1 MRRVIKSTAPVIC
14 AVSTLFTWE
23 KDLSHHFTTH
33 SLEGDSPPQSSS
45 TDQQPNSGADYSLQ
59 ENSKSSGL
67 DCEFYNSFQQ
77 RFSWAERRNRCN
89 AESGCTFRGRRFTG
103 ACEQAVNSRT
113 RSNLACYP
121 DTGVTNTELTF
132 ETETP
137 TKVAGEGD
145 PQTKLV
151 NKLEVE
157 IVGSGDTP
165 FAPPLRVLMHEQL
178 TSSAVD
184 SIRDSR
190 QLAHELAKS
199 LLIEVLERKENR
211 GKFGEL
217 LLYLFVSD
225 TVLSPTRQTIYW
237 SLTSESTIENIVT
250 NVQMHRDYWLG
261 FTENYDRGIR
271 AIQKLHTR
279 HEGRLMTDILLMSQ
293 VIQWL
298 EDPLSRTAVI
308 TPLIDWTLQQD
319 EIVKFPLTEV
329 TVSFLPWIKVYDVLT
344 LSFIL
349 IGSQYA
355 FIPDSFSYLLFTS
368 RQDDSLLLSLCL
380 SYLSNANFTFKCR
393 MLPLKE

>member
-1 MRRVIKSTAPVIC
+1 MRGVIKSTAPVIC

-23 KDLSHHFTTH
+23 KDLHHHFTTH
-33 SLEGDSPPQSSS
+33 SLEGNPPPQSSS
-45 TDQQPNSGADYSLQ
+45 TDQQPNTGADYSLH
-59 ENSKSSGL
+59 EKSKSSGP

-103 ACEQAVNSRT
+103 ACEQAVNPQTS
-113 RSNLACYP
+113 SNLACYL
-121 DTGVTNTELTF
+121 DTVVTNTELTF
-132 ETETP
+132 ETDEQ
-137 TKVAGEGD
+137 GD

-151 NKLEVE
+151 SKLEVE
-157 IVGSGDTP
+157 IVGSGDTS
-165 FAPPLRVLMHEQL
+165 FAPPLHVLMHEQL

-190 QLAHELAKS
+190 ELAHELAKS

-250 NVQMHRDYWLG
+250 NVKTHRDYWLG

-293 VIQWL
+293 VIHWL

-308 TPLIDWTLQQD
+308 TPLIDWTLQQN
-319 EIVKFPLTEV
+319 EIVKFPLTEI
-329 TVSFLPWIKVYDVLT
+329 TVSFLPWIKVYGVLT
-344 LSFIL
+344 SFIFHL
-349 IGSQYA
+349 
-355 FIPDSFSYLLFTS
+355 FS
-368 RQDDSLLLSLCL
+368 
-380 SYLSNANFTFKCR
+380 
-393 MLPLKE
+393 